1 MRGRLWLLAASVA
14 VAVLVGPGLAGA
26 GGLGNSVS
34 ATGPDNESATAWF
47 VQLAGSPTAEGA
59 SASVDITGLPGSH
72 AFPSSIT
79 MEPSFVSSSLNLGA
93 RPASHA
99 T

>member
-59 SASVDITGLPGSH
+59 SAMKYGDHVTKIFRMRPNQDCNSVLRRFQDV
-72 AFPSSIT
+72 
-79 MEPSFVSSSLNLGA
+79 VSTVL
-93 RPASHA
+93 H
-99 T
+99 